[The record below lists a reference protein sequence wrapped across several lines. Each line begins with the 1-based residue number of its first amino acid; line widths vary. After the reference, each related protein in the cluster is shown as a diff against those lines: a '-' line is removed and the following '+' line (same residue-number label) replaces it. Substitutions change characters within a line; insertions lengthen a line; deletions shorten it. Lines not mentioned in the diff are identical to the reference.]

1 LSSCSTIREVLTGEP
16 TGSRTEDGYGARS
29 EMPEFE
35 APPAPE
41 APAEEVA
48 AEEPDWDE
56 LLGPTAGEEAQ
67 GK

>member
-1 LSSCSTIREVLTGEP
+1 
-16 TGSRTEDGYGARS
+16 
-29 EMPEFE
+29 MPEFE